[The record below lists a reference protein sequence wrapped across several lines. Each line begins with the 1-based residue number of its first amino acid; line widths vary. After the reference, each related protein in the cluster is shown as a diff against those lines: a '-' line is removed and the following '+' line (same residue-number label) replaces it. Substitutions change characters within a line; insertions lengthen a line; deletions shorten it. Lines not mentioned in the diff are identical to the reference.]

1 MNYDIPKVKR
11 KKWPRKVLGELANFL
26 EQFYPDGLSLTGVA
40 KDLAQRLRP
49 YPTCSAGTT

>member
-1 MNYDIPKVKR
+1 MNATTIRVKR

-40 KDLAQRLRP
+40 EDLD
-49 YPTCSAGTT
+49 TTPGW